1 MADDQDRFVREHS
14 AVCAHAYLSLIA
26 LLCTTTIKIYDFW
39 AKQCNNRAEVA
50 DNNEYCS
57 TACDPTVA
65 KPRHNAKEAPVDR
78 LLNDLALLSQR

>member
-26 LLCTTTIKIYDFW
+26 LLCTTTIKYDFW